1 MGNPIYAEI
10 VNKIQVYSTIIIHR
24 HLRPDPDALGSQN
37 GLASLIRQSY
47 PEKKVYVVGEN
58 EDSLSYLGSMDS
70 IPDEAYEGALVIV
83 TDTANQPR
91 VSDKRFVKGEYLI
104 KIDHH
109 PNEDP
114 YGDICLVETH
124 SSSSSEIIA
133 KISFSTEGTLPMN
146 VAAARLLYA
155 GIVGDTGRFLYP
167 ATTAVTMAV
176 ASKLMQFDFSAS
188 DISQMMNTNSLKTAN
203 LSGFVLQSLTIN
215 DVGVASIIL
224 SQEILG
230 KFGAVD
236 SDTAP
241 VVPLPGTVE
250 GVLCWGIFV
259 EQPNGTYRCRLR
271 SKGPIINEVAKRHGG
286 GGHPLASGANAKD
299 ESEINDI
306 ILELEELAIEWQNTH

>member
-1 MGNPIYAEI
+1 
-10 VNKIQVYSTIIIHR
+10 
-24 HLRPDPDALGSQN
+24 
-37 GLASLIRQSY
+37 
-47 PEKKVYVVGEN
+47 
-58 EDSLSYLGSMDS
+58 
-70 IPDEAYEGALVIV
+70 
-83 TDTANQPR
+83 
-91 VSDKRFVKGEYLI
+91 
-104 KIDHH
+104 
-109 PNEDP
+109 
-114 YGDICLVETH
+114 
-124 SSSSSEIIA
+124 
-133 KISFSTEGTLPMN
+133 
-146 VAAARLLYA
+146 
-155 GIVGDTGRFLYP
+155 
-167 ATTAVTMAV
+167 
-176 ASKLMQFDFSAS
+176 
-188 DISQMMNTNSLKTAN
+188 AN

-230 KFGAVD
+230 RFGAVD